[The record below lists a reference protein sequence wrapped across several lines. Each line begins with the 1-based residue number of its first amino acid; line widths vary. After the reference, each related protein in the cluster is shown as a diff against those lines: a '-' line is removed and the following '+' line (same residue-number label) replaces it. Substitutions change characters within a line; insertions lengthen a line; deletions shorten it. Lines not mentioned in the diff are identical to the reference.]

1 MTGKSRRTGHRDGRA
16 GRRISPHAEWL
27 ALVETVE
34 PFLDL
39 DVLDAALPQG
49 CAPVATAVRDRL
61 ALAVDELRAEPAKA
75 ELFVEFVLREIL
87 DWQVDGDT
95 AYGAAVRDSAV
106 PSTLAYRPP
115 AAGETLRP
123 DIVLMAGRSPEV
135 LVAQW
140 PAATVL
146 DKVVPER
153 AWAASPVD
161 RMVELCRATGNPVGL
176 VTNGWRWSVV
186 HAAADLPVGVAT
198 FDAEIWVD
206 EPVTL
211 AAFAELLGG
220 GRWFGRTD
228 DEHLDTLLA
237 ESANREEA
245 VTGQLGA
252 QVRAAVEHLVD
263 ALSRADRE
271 LDGTV
276 LAKVPPREV
285 YRGAVTATMR
295 MVFLLYAEDRGLL
308 PLQGLYAESYAMHS
322 LFDQLQ
328 ADAARLTED
337 ILDRRHSAWGR
348 LLATSRAVH
357 GGSRHDALRL
367 PAYGGSLFKP
377 DRFDWLERL
386 RVDDR
391 TMLRVLDRLLMLRRE
406 GRASIEAMPLSYRSL
421 DVEQI
426 GYVYE
431 GLLDHS
437 GVRAEETVL
446 ALRGPAQPEV
456 PLSTLEELDDAE
468 LIPYLAR
475 EMSLGNKRK
484 ANPAQVERWLAE
496 EPDGPSYAHLR
507 AACGGDDALTERVAP
522 YWGLIR
528 PDLRGG
534 PLVYAPGAVY
544 VTQVGDRRAAG
555 AHYTP
560 KHLTEEIVK
569 HTLDPLC
576 YSPGP
581 ADGLGP
587 DDEWRVRPAGELL
600 TLRVADIA
608 VGSGAFLVSAC
619 RYLATRLVQAWQRD
633 GFPDDVPDGDTPD
646 AQEERLLYARRLV
659 TDRCLY
665 GVDRDDM
672 AVEMAKMSMWLVT
685 LAKNRPFEFL
695 DHAVRRGDSLLGITD
710 LDQLLHLHLDPVQ
723 GRKIAG
729 HVTFFENT
737 AGVMSSEV
745 KEALEYRHELE
756 RMPVRDVHDAENKAA
771 LLAKADGHTEA
782 LKLIADGVVAAGL
795 ARGRSA
801 IEYENALATVR
812 GFTRGVLNGREVAKN
827 GLRAQAEE
835 WLQAG
840 RPEGTPERECFHWPL
855 EFPEVMDHGGFSAVV
870 GNPPFQGGQKITG
883 AQGTDYRDHL
893 VRWVA
898 GGRRGSADLV
908 AYFFLRAASVAPS
921 GRTGLIATNTIGQ
934 GDSREVGLD
943 QLTEAGWSIVRA
955 VKSIPWPGEATL
967 EVAKVWLGQRGEKE
981 PAVLDEVTV
990 RAITPALD
998 AASRVTGTPHRLA
1011 ANAGMAFQGSIVL
1024 GLGFTMTPDEAQE
1037 LIARDPRNAEVLF
1050 PYLNGEDL
1058 NSRPDS
1064 SASRW
1069 VINFRDWPLERA
1081 EQYPDCIDRVR
1092 RLVKPER
1099 DQNNDK
1105 GAREFWWRF
1114 LRPRP
1119 ELQQAIRTLDRVLAI
1134 ARVSNLALPALLPA
1148 RQVTSEQVVVF
1159 ATESESDLALVSSTP
1174 HHCWAIQRAST
1185 IGAGAGIRYTPSDVF
1200 DTLAR
1205 PESTERMRA
1214 AGERL
1219 DSYRRELMLD
1229 RNEGLTKTYNRV
1241 HNPGEHAADIAELRA
1256 IHVEIDHAVAEAYDW
1271 RDLTLDHD
1279 FHETRQGIRYAVG
1292 PTVRQEIL
1300 DRLLELNFA
1309 RFEEEEKRGL
1319 HHKGKPARGKP
1330 AKIPKPRAASESEQ
1344 LPINWG

>member
-1 MTGKSRRTGHRDGRA
+1 MTGKSRRSGARSARPGQ
-16 GRRISPHAEWL
+16 RISPHAEWL

-39 DVLDAALPQG
+39 DVLDTALPQG
-49 CAPVATAVRDRL
+49 CAPVRSVVRDRL
-61 ALAVDELRAEPAKA
+61 ALAVEELRAEPAKV
-75 ELFVEFVLREIL
+75 ELFVEFVLREVL
-87 DWQVDGDT
+87 EWELDGDP

-106 PSTLAYRPP
+106 PAALAYRPP

-123 DIVLMAGRSPEV
+123 DIVLMAGSSPEV
-135 LVAQW
+135 LVACW
-140 PAATVL
+140 PSDTRL
-146 DKVVPER
+146 DKVLPDR
-153 AWAASPVD
+153 TWAASPVD

-211 AAFAELLGG
+211 SAFAELLGG
-220 GRWFGRTD
+220 PRWFARPD
-228 DEHLDTLLA
+228 DEHLNALLH
-237 ESANREEA
+237 ESGNREEA

-252 QVRAAVEHLVD
+252 QVRSAVEHLVD
-263 ALSRADRE
+263 ALSRSDRE
-271 LDGTV
+271 LGGTV
-276 LAKVPPREV
+276 LAEVSPREV

-295 MVFLLYAEDRGLL
+295 MVFLLYAEDRHLL
-308 PLQGLYAESYAMHS
+308 PLQGLYADSYAMHS
-322 LFDQLQ
+322 LFDRLR
-328 ADAARLTED
+328 ADADRLTED

-367 PAYGGSLFKP
+367 PAYGGSLFAPK
-377 DRFDWLERL
+377 RFPWLEQL

-437 GVRAEETVL
+437 GLRAMETVL
-446 ALRGPAQPEV
+446 ALRGPAQPEI
-456 PLSTLEELDDAE
+456 PLSTLEAFEDAE
-468 LIPYLAR
+468 LIPYLVR
-475 EMSLGNKRK
+475 EMSLGSKRK
-484 ANPAQVERWLAE
+484 VNAAQVQRWLDDK
-496 EPDGPSYAHLR
+496 PDGPSYADLR
-507 AACGGDDALTERVAP
+507 AACGGDDAITERVLP
-522 YWGLIR
+522 YWGLLR

-534 PLVYAPGAVY
+534 PLVYGPGAVY

-560 KHLTEEIVK
+560 KHLAEEIVK

-587 DDEWRVRPAGELL
+587 DDEWRVRPANDLL
-600 TLRVADIA
+600 ALRVADIA

-619 RYLATRLVQAWQRD
+619 RYLANRLVEAWQRD
-633 GFPDDVPDGDTPD
+633 GLPDGVPDGDTAD
-646 AQEERLLYARRLV
+646 AQEERLLYARRLI

-695 DHAVRRGDSLLGITD
+695 DHAVRRGDSLLGIAD
-710 LDQLLHLHLDPVQ
+710 LDQLLHLHLDPAQ

-729 HVTFFENT
+729 HVTFFEDT

-745 KEALEYRHELE
+745 KDALEYRHELE
-756 RMPVRDVHDAENKAA
+756 SMPIRDVRDAEDKAA
-771 LLAKADGHTEA
+771 LLAKADRHTEA
-782 LKLIADGVVAAGL
+782 LKLIADGVVAAAL
-795 ARGRSA
+795 ARGRSPM
-801 IEYENALATVR
+801 EYENALATVR
-812 GFTRGVLNGREVAKN
+812 SHTRGVLAGKAAAKEQ
-827 GLRAQAEE
+827 LRALTRE
-835 WLQAG
+835 WLQEG
-840 RPEGTPERECFHWPL
+840 QPESAPERECFHWPL
-855 EFPEVMDHGGFSAVV
+855 EFPEVMENGGFAAVV

-883 AQGTDYRDHL
+883 SQGTDYRDHL

-908 AYFFLRAASVAPS
+908 AYFFLRAAEVAPG

-934 GDSREVGLD
+934 GHSREVGLD
-943 QLTEAGWSIVRA
+943 QLTEAGWSILRA
-955 VKSIPWPGEATL
+955 VKSTPWPGEATL
-967 EVAKVWLGQRGEKE
+967 EVAKVWLGQRGECE
-981 PAVLDEVTV
+981 QTVLDDVTV

-998 AASRVTGTPHRLA
+998 AASRVSGTPHRLA
-1011 ANAGMAFQGSIVL
+1011 ANAALSFQGSIIL
-1024 GLGFTMTPDEAQE
+1024 GLGFTMTPDEAKQ
-1037 LIARDPRNAEVLF
+1037 LIANDQRNAEVLF

-1058 NSRPDS
+1058 NSRPDT

-1081 EQYPDCIDRVR
+1081 EQYAACMDQVR

-1099 DQNNDK
+1099 DRNNDK
-1105 GAREFWWRF
+1105 GARDLWWRF
-1114 LRPRP
+1114 LRARV
-1119 ELQQAIRTLDRVLAI
+1119 EMQNAIEGFDRVLTI
-1134 ARVSNLALPALLPA
+1134 ALVSKVVMPIFQPTG
-1148 RQVTSEQVVVF
+1148 QVFSHMLGVF
-1159 ATESESDLALVSSTP
+1159 ATSDAADMALLSSAP
-1174 HHCWAIQRAST
+1174 HYWWTIDRAST
-1185 IGAGAGIRYTPSDVF
+1185 LETRIRYTPSDVF
-1200 DTLAR
+1200 ETLAR
-1205 PESTERMRA
+1205 PRLTDRTRA

-1219 DSYRRELMLD
+1219 DSYRRKLMLD

-1241 HNPGEHAADIAELRA
+1241 HNSEERAADIAELRA
-1256 IHVEIDHAVAEAYDW
+1256 IHVEIDHAVTEAYGW
-1271 RDLTLDHD
+1271 HDLSLDHD
-1279 FHETRQGIRYAVG
+1279 FHETRQGVRYTVG

-1309 RFEEEEKRGL
+1309 RFAEEEKRGL
-1319 HHKGKPARGKP
+1319 HNKGKSSRGRP
-1330 AKIPKPRAASESEQ
+1330 AKIPKPRAAADAEQ
-1344 LPINWG
+1344 LSINWG

>member
-228 DEHLDTLLA
+228 DEHLDILLA

-322 LFDQLQ
+322 LFDQLR
-328 ADAARLTED
+328 ADADRLTED

-437 GVRAEETVL
+437 GVRAEEWVL

-456 PLSTLEELDDAE
+456 PLSALEELDDAE

-534 PLVYAPGAVY
+534 PLVYAPGAVF

-560 KHLTEEIVK
+560 KHLAEEIVK

-600 TLRVADIA
+600 ALRVADIA

-619 RYLATRLVQAWQRD
+619 RYLAKRLVEAWQRD

-855 EFPEVMDHGGFSAVV
+855 EFPEVMENGGFSAVV
-870 GNPPFQGGQKITG
+870 GNPPFMHGSKITG
-883 AQGTDYRDHL
+883 NLGIDYRRYL
-893 VRWVA
+893 VQWVA
-898 GGRRGSADLV
+898 RKTGNSDVVGYFTHRMSRASQGRIGFISTNSISEGATRSVCLDEITNHQQRV
-908 AYFFLRAASVAPS
+908 IYRA
-921 GRTGLIATNTIGQ
+921 T
-934 GDSREVGLD
+934 
-943 QLTEAGWSIVRA
+943 
-955 VKSIPWPGEATL
+955 KSTPWPGEAAV
-967 EVAKVWLGQRGEKE
+967 EIAKIWIGNPGKDEQFYLDDK
-981 PAVLDEVTV
+981 PAGN
-990 RAITPALD
+990 ITTALTE
-998 AASRVTGTPHRLA
+998 AGRITGNPHKLR
-1011 ANAGMAFQGSIVL
+1011 ANASIAFDGSKID
-1024 GLGFTMTPDEAQE
+1024 GIGFTLPPQEALN
-1037 LIARDPRNAEVLF
+1037 LIAQDQRNTRVLF
-1050 PYLNGEDL
+1050 PYLNGEDVT
-1058 NSRPDS
+1058 SRPDC

-1069 VINFRDWPLERA
+1069 VIDFHDWPLEEA
-1081 EQYPDCIDRVR
+1081 QKYPDCLQRVME
-1092 RLVKPER
+1092 LVKPKRDSNKRATRRDRWWQYAER
-1099 DQNNDK
+1099 AP
-1105 GAREFWWRF
+1105 G
-1114 LRPRP
+1114 LYS
-1119 ELQQAIRTLDRVLAI
+1119 AIKNLDRVIVI
-1134 ARVSNLALPALLPA
+1134 ALTSKLALPVFQQTGQIFSHMLG
-1148 RQVTSEQVVVF
+1148 VF
-1159 ATESESDLALVSSTP
+1159 ATSDPADLALLSSTP
-1174 HHCWAIQRAST
+1174 HHLWATTHTST
-1185 IGAGAGIRYTPSDVF
+1185 LETRTRYTPAKAF
-1200 DTLAR
+1200 GTFPRPPQTNRMRTAGARLDTL
-1205 PESTERMRA
+1205 
-1214 AGERL
+1214 
-1219 DSYRRELMLD
+1219 RREYMS
-1229 RNEGLTKTYNRV
+1229 NASEGLTATYNRV
-1241 HNPGEHAADIAELRA
+1241 HNPAENSQQIIGLREAHA
-1256 IHVEIDHAVAEAYDW
+1256 EIDNAVIEAYDW
-1271 RDLTLDHD
+1271 NIKIEWGFFRTKN
-1279 FHETRQGIRYAVG
+1279 GIRW
-1292 PTVRQEIL
+1292 TIDSTSRQEIA
-1300 DRLLELNFA
+1300 DLLLQLNFD

-1319 HHKGKPARGKP
+1319 HHKGKPARAKP
-1330 AKIPKPRAASESEQ
+1330 AKVPKPRAASESEQ

>member
-1 MTGKSRRTGHRDGRA
+1 MTGKSRRPGNRTGQ
-16 GRRISPHAEWL
+16 RISPHAEWL

-39 DVLDAALPQG
+39 DVLDTALPQG
-49 CAPVATAVRDRL
+49 CAPVRTALRDRL
-61 ALAVDELRAEPAKA
+61 ALAVEELRAEPAKA
-75 ELFVEFVLREIL
+75 ELFVEFVLREVL
-87 DWQVDGDT
+87 EWDLDGDP
-95 AYGAAVRDSAV
+95 AYGAAVRDSAI
-106 PSTLAYRPP
+106 PGALAYRPP
-115 AAGETLRP
+115 STGETLRP
-123 DIVLMAGRSPEV
+123 DVVLMAGNSPEV
-135 LVAQW
+135 LVARW
-140 PAATVL
+140 PAGTPL
-146 DKVVPER
+146 DKAVPDR
-153 AWAASPVD
+153 SWAASPVD

-176 VTNGWRWSVV
+176 VTNGWRWAVV
-186 HAAADLPVGVAT
+186 HAAEGLPVGVAT

-211 AAFAELLGG
+211 AAFADLLGNA
-220 GRWFGRTD
+220 RWFSRPD
-228 DEHLDTLLA
+228 DEHLSALLH
-237 ESANREEA
+237 ESGNREEA

-263 ALSRADRE
+263 ALSRADRD

-276 LAKVPPREV
+276 LADVSPREV

-295 MVFLLYAEDRGLL
+295 MVFLLYAEDRHLL
-308 PLQGLYAESYAMHS
+308 PLQGLYAESYAMHT
-322 LFDQLQ
+322 LFDRLR

-337 ILDRRHSAWGR
+337 ILERRHSAWGR

-357 GGSRHDALRL
+357 GGARHDALRL
-367 PAYGGSLFKP
+367 PAYGGSLFDP
-377 DRFDWLERL
+377 ERFPWLARL

-437 GVRAEETVL
+437 GLRARETVL
-446 ALRGPAQPEV
+446 ALRGPAQPEI
-456 PLSTLEELDDAE
+456 PLSVLEALDDADR
-468 LIPYLAR
+468 IPYLVR
-475 EMSLGNKRK
+475 EMSLGTKRK
-484 ANPAQVERWLAE
+484 VNAAQVQRWLADQ
-496 EPDGPSYAHLR
+496 PDAASYADLR
-507 AACGGDDALTERVAP
+507 AACGGDDAITARVLP
-522 YWGLIR
+522 YWGLLR

-560 KHLTEEIVK
+560 KHLAEEIVK

-576 YSPGP
+576 HSPGP

-587 DDEWRVRPAGELL
+587 DDEWRVRPADELL
-600 TLRVADIA
+600 ALRVADIA

-619 RYLATRLVQAWQRD
+619 RYLAARLVEAWQRD
-633 GFPDDVPDGDTPD
+633 GLPDDVPDGDTPD
-646 AQEERLLYARRLV
+646 AQEERLLHARRLV

-723 GRKIAG
+723 GKKIAG
-729 HVTFFENT
+729 HVTFFEDT
-737 AGVMSSEV
+737 AGMMSSEV
-745 KEALEYRHELE
+745 KDALGYRHELE
-756 RMPVRDVHDAENKAA
+756 RIPVRDVRDADDKAR

-782 LKLIADGVVAAGL
+782 LRLIADGVVAAAL

-801 IEYENALATVR
+801 TEYEQALATVR
-812 GFTRGVLNGREVAKN
+812 ENTRGVLAGKAAATEQ
-827 GLRAQAEE
+827 LRVQTRK
-835 WLQAG
+835 WLEGG
-840 RPEGTPERECFHWPL
+840 RPEGAPERECIHWPL
-855 EFPEVMDHGGFSAVV
+855 EFPEVMENGGFSAIV

-883 AQGTDYRDHL
+883 SQGTDYRDHL
-893 VRWVA
+893 VRWV
-898 GGRRGSADLV
+898 GGGKRGSADLV
-908 AYFFLRAASVAPS
+908 AYFFLRAASVAPA
-921 GRTGLIATNTIGQ
+921 GRAGLIATNTIGQ

-955 VKSIPWPGEATL
+955 VKSTPWPGEATL
-967 EVAKVWLGQRGEKE
+967 EVAKVWLGQRGESE
-981 PAVLDEVTV
+981 RVMLDDVTV
-990 RAITPALD
+990 PAITPALD

-1011 ANAGMAFQGSIVL
+1011 ANAGIAFQGSIVL

-1037 LIARDPRNAEVLF
+1037 LIDRDPRNAEVLF

-1058 NSRPDS
+1058 NNRPDA
-1064 SASRW
+1064 SASRS

-1081 EQYPDCIDRVR
+1081 EQYPDCMERVR

-1099 DQNNDK
+1099 DRNNRKVYRDYWWQYAEKRPAMLQALK
-1105 GAREFWWRF
+1105 G
-1114 LRPRP
+1114 
-1119 ELQQAIRTLDRVLAI
+1119 LDRVLAI
-1134 ARVSNLALPALLPA
+1134 ARVSKVVLPLFVSP
-1148 RQVTSEQVVVF
+1148 EQVVSEAAVVF
-1159 ATESESDLALVSSTP
+1159 ATADAADLALLSSAP
-1174 HHCWAIQRAST
+1174 HYWWAIDRAST
-1185 IGAGAGIRYTPSDVF
+1185 LETRIRYTPSDVF
-1200 DTLAR
+1200 ETLVR
-1205 PESTERMRA
+1205 PESTGRMRVV
-1214 AGERL
+1214 GERL
-1219 DSYRRELMLD
+1219 DSYRRGLMLD

-1241 HNPGEHAADIAELRA
+1241 HNPGESAADIAELRA
-1256 IHVEIDHAVAEAYDW
+1256 IHVEIDHAVAEAYGW
-1271 RDLTLDHD
+1271 QNLALDHD
-1279 FHETRQGIRYAVG
+1279 FHETRQGIRYTVG

-1309 RFEEEEKRGL
+1309 RFKEEEKRGL
-1319 HHKGKPARGKP
+1319 HNKGKPARGKP
-1330 AKIPKPRAASESEQ
+1330 AKVPKPRAAADSEQ
-1344 LPINWG
+1344 LSMWG